1 MRLSFHPFI
10 LRAQRISAYS
20 LVCGRSQYSTMA
32 CVTLKRP
39 VDVLGSPHMDQQP
52 LTKRKRCGPL
62 LFPSTPSP
70 SASPSRGLKRV
81 KRMLEM
87 DDQPLSPM
95 SGSARAVSQF
105 LSATPPL
112 QTGDNTRL
120 RVSLC
125 QSVSVLV
132 SYFRS
137 VV

>member
-1 MRLSFHPFI
+1 MVGRPFLAFVTLFKPREGLADGDGVEGNKRGPHAFVLLKVVDPYVGCQATSTGRLS
-10 LRAQRISAYS
+10 
-20 LVCGRSQYSTMA
+20 
-32 CVTLKRP
+32 VT
-39 VDVLGSPHMDQQP
+39 H
-52 LTKRKRCGPL
+52 
-62 LFPSTPSP
+62 
-70 SASPSRGLKRV
+70 AIPSRGLKRV